1 MQWRAIA
8 AAVFVCLTAASGQ
21 QIALDEY
28 KARRSQ
34 LREALQDRSGDAVF
48 IAFGASEG
56 EHGDLRTGF
65 FQETNFYYLTGWN
78 EPGAIVVIAPS
89 SEVLFIPK
97 RNSAQEKWTGPKL
110 APGDAGAQKST
121 GFESVLAAESFEARL
136 PEWVSQAGRVF
147 TLGDQVERLQRALPL
162 RSVANADLQ
171 IARLREKKTVAEIA
185 MIQRSTDVTLAAHRA
200 AWKTI
205 RPGKMEYEIAAT
217 MAATYFEAGCA
228 RHAYAPIVGS
238 GPNAAVLHYSKNNR
252 RMDSGELLLM
262 DVAAECSMYASDIT
276 RTVPVG
282 GKFTPRQRE
291 LYDVVLGAQ
300 KAAIAAIKPGMTI
313 ARSGPNSVHTIAFD
327 YINTHGKDRQGQ
339 PLGKYFI
346 HGLSHHVGLDVHD
359 PNDPAQPL
367 AAGMV
372 ITVEPGIYIPEES
385 IGIRIED
392 VILVTED
399 GAKLLSSALPREA
412 DEIEKIL
419 ARSE

>member
-162 RSVANADLQ
+162 
-171 IARLREKKTVAEIA
+171 
-185 MIQRSTDVTLAAHRA
+185 
-200 AWKTI
+200 
-205 RPGKMEYEIAAT
+205 
-217 MAATYFEAGCA
+217 
-228 RHAYAPIVGS
+228 
-238 GPNAAVLHYSKNNR
+238 
-252 RMDSGELLLM
+252 
-262 DVAAECSMYASDIT
+262 
-276 RTVPVG
+276 
-282 GKFTPRQRE
+282 
-291 LYDVVLGAQ
+291 
-300 KAAIAAIKPGMTI
+300 
-313 ARSGPNSVHTIAFD
+313 
-327 YINTHGKDRQGQ
+327 
-339 PLGKYFI
+339 
-346 HGLSHHVGLDVHD
+346 
-359 PNDPAQPL
+359 
-367 AAGMV
+367 
-372 ITVEPGIYIPEES
+372 
-385 IGIRIED
+385 
-392 VILVTED
+392 
-399 GAKLLSSALPREA
+399 
-412 DEIEKIL
+412 
-419 ARSE
+419 